1 MFHDRIEKQWYFSI
15 VKLNL
20 LLHRRIE
27 GKEDKYLK
35 KKLMLID
42 GNSIAYRAFFA
53 LPLLNNDKGIHTNA
67 IYGFTMMLSK
77 MIEEEK
83 PTHMLVAFDAGKTTF
98 RHETFKEYKGGRQ
111 KTPPELSEQFPFI
124 RELLDAYGICRYE
137 LPNYEAD
144 DIIGTLSLEAEKEG
158 FEVKV
163 ISGDKDLTQLSSNQ
177 TTVNI
182 TRKGITDIEEYTP
195 AHIQEKYGL
204 TPLQIIDMKG
214 LMGDSSDN
222 IPGIPGVGEKT
233 ALKLLHQ
240 FGSVE
245 KVLDSIEEVSGK
257 KLKEKLEEHKDLAII
272 SKQLATIT
280 REAPVEVKLDD
291 ISYNGYDVNKV
302 ISIYKELG
310 FQSLLD
316 KLEDVEGT
324 DDQASYED
332 VALTIVSE
340 VTEEIFS
347 NDNVF
352 YLEMIEEN
360 YQHGQ
365 IVGFSV
371 CNETGNYFIDTETA
385 LQSPVFKAWAEKQE
399 SKKAVFDAKRTIVAL
414 HKQGI
419 ELKGID
425 FDLLIASYVLN
436 PGNHGIDVSAIAQ
449 KELGTSL
456 QSDESLYGK
465 GAKKAVPNA
474 DKLSK
479 HLASKAQA
487 IYALKDKMLKEL
499 EANRQ
504 LELFKELEL
513 PLSLILAEMEIDGV
527 SVERATLEQMKE
539 ELAVKLEN
547 IEQTI
552 YELAGETFNINSP
565 KQLGVILFEKLQLPP
580 EKKTKTGYSTS
591 ADVLEKLASK
601 HEIIEHILEYRQ
613 LGKLQSTYIEGL
625 LKVVDSETGK
635 VHTRFNQALTQ
646 TGRLSS
652 TDPNLQ
658 NIPIRLEEG
667 RKIRQ
672 AFVPSVE
679 GWSIFA
685 ADYSQIE
692 LRVLAHI
699 AQDSGLIEAFQA
711 DMDIHTKTAMDVF
724 GVRAEEV
731 TSNMRR
737 QAKAVNFGIVY
748 GISDYGLSQSLG
760 ITRKEAA
767 NFIERYLESFPGVQ
781 DFMSDIVRD
790 AKEKGYVSTLLHRRR
805 YLPEITSRNFNL
817 RSFAERTAMNTPIQG
832 SAADIIKLAMI
843 NMSERLKKEKLQT
856 RLLLQ
861 VHDELIFEAPEEE
874 IEILKVIVPEEMEH
888 AIALD
893 VPLKVDYSY
902 GPTWY
907 HAK

>member
-1 MFHDRIEKQWYFSI
+1 
-15 VKLNL
+15 
-20 LLHRRIE
+20 
-27 GKEDKYLK
+27 
-35 KKLMLID
+35 MLID

-111 KTPPELSEQFPFI
+111 KTPPELSEQFQFI

-163 ISGDKDLTQLSSNQ
+163 ISGDKDLTQLSSEQ

-245 KVLDSIEEVSGK
+245 KVLDSIDEVSGK
-257 KLKEKLEEHKDLAII
+257 KLKEKLEEHKDLALI

-280 REAPVEVKLDD
+280 REAPIEVKLEDVV
-291 ISYNGYDVNKV
+291 YNGYDVNKV

-316 KLEDVEGT
+316 KLGEVEGT
-324 DDQASYED
+324 DDQTSYEE
-332 VALTIVSE
+332 VSLTVVSE
-340 VTEEIFS
+340 VTEDIFS
-347 NDNVF
+347 DVNAF

-365 IVGFSV
+365 IVGFSI
-371 CNETGNYFIDTETA
+371 CNETGNYFIETDIA
-385 LQSPVFKAWAEKQE
+385 LQSSVFKEWAENKE
-399 SKKAVFDAKRTIVAL
+399 CKKAVYDAKRTIVAL
-414 HKQGI
+414 HKKGI
-419 ELKGID
+419 EVKGID

-436 PGNHGIDVSAIAQ
+436 PGDHGIDVAAIAQ

-456 QSDESLYGK
+456 QSDESFYGK
-465 GAKKAVPNA
+465 GAKKAVPGEEE
-474 DKLSK
+474 LSK
-479 HLASKAQA
+479 HLAGKAQA
-487 IYALKDKMLKEL
+487 IYALKDKMLNEL

-527 SVERATLEQMKE
+527 KVEKATLEQMKE
-539 ELAVKLEN
+539 ELAAKLEKL
-547 IEQTI
+547 EQTI

-601 HEIIEHILEYRQ
+601 HEIVAHILEYRQ

-625 LKVVDSETGK
+625 LKVVDPITEK

-699 AQDSGLIEAFQA
+699 AQDPGLIEAFRA

-724 GVRAEEV
+724 GVTAEEV

-767 NFIERYLESFPGVQ
+767 NFIERYLKSFPGVQ
-781 DFMSDIVRD
+781 DFMSDIVID

-888 AIALD
+888 AISLD
-893 VPLKVDYSY
+893 VPLKVDYSF